1 MPGTPTVYILANKPR
16 GTLYTGVTSQLVRRI
31 WQHREGCADGFTK
44 QYGVKQLVWYEQHRD
59 MINAITREKTIKR
72 WPRKRKF
79 DVIEKLNPG
88 WEDLWCRI
96 VER

>member
-96 VER
+96 VEG